1 MTDVWWLRLLM
12 VVAGIGL
19 ILAIYFFSSRRG
31 TPRAASGRRNGAP
44 RVPPSGGGDP
54 FAAQTDDDARP
65 PEQPELGLHGEGQTD
80 GARPGQRDDG
90 HFDRIVTLYVA
101 ARSGRVLQGPDIVV
115 AAEKIGLRYGHLD
128 IFHRLLD
135 TRPDAPP
142 VFSMANIVKPGSFDL
157 NGIQQLQTPAVAL
170 FLTLP
175 APVAA
180 LDAWEMLLPAAQRL
194 AELLDGVL
202 LDEDRSALGR
212 QRIQHL
218 REELRA
224 YDRQREAPPITRSP
238 RW

>member
-1 MTDVWWLRLLM
+1 MSDVWWLRVLM
-12 VVAGIGL
+12 IVAGLGL
-19 ILAIYFFSSRRG
+19 LLVVYLVSRRSG
-31 TPRAASGRRNGAP
+31 ARPAAGRRSGAP
-44 RVPPSGGGDP
+44 RVAPAGGADHVLASEA
-54 FAAQTDDDARP
+54 FADRQ
-65 PEQPELGLHGEGQTD
+65 PEQSELGLGASGHGD
-80 GARPGQRDDG
+80 SVRPGQRDDQP
-90 HFDRIVTLYVA
+90 FERIVTLYVA
-101 ARSGRVLQGPDIVV
+101 ARDGMQLSGSDIVV

-135 TRPDAPP
+135 TRPDAAP

-175 APVAA
+175 APLPA

-212 QRIQHL
+212 QRIQHM